1 MTCHLRYF
9 YGEMLSLL
17 QAIDIPPLSRQ
28 HLPIGVVLSHRG
40 GQQWG
45 VTWSRK
51 LPGAAEGVSSDCEV
65 VSPIKGA
72 REDFGGL
79 SATVVPW
86 ATGPYYLVLS
96 TVEHCSVHEIKAEV
110 NAAKN
115 GDVGK
120 VAALRG
126 SSFHPHN
133 TC

>member
-1 MTCHLRYF
+1 M
-9 YGEMLSLL
+9 
-17 QAIDIPPLSRQ
+17 
-28 HLPIGVVLSHRG
+28 PIGVVLSHRG
-40 GQQWG
+40 VSSGESHLEQE
-45 VTWSRK
+45 TPR
-51 LPGAAEGVSSDCEV
+51 AAEGVSSDCEV